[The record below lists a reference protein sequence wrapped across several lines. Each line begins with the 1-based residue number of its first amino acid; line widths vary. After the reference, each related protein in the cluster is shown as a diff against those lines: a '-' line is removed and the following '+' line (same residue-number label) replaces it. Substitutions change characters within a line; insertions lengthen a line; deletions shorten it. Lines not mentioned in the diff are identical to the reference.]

1 MRYSHYFLPT
11 QREVPSEAQVVSHR
25 LMLRCGMIH
34 PTALGIYTW
43 LPLAV
48 RVMQK
53 IERIIEQEHNRIGC
67 QRMLMP
73 TLQPAH
79 LWQESGRY
87 EDYGKEMLRIKDR
100 HERDLLYGPTHEEVV
115 TDVARTFM
123 KSYRDLP
130 KVLYQISWKFR
141 DEIRPRF
148 GVMRGREF
156 LMKDA
161 YSFDTTLEAARSTYK
176 SMYNMYL
183 ETFDRMGLRAVPVSA
198 ASGAIGGDLSHEF
211 HVVANTGESE
221 IFYDQAYDSWE
232 SSDRTFDN
240 LKDIYI
246 ASDEKH
252 DALNCSIPAERLRQ
266 TRGIEVGHIFYFGT
280 KYSRS
285 MNMSVTGPDGQP
297 FYPEMGSYGIG
308 VSRLVA
314 AIIEAHH
321 DDKGIVWPLPVAPFM
336 VGIIQAKMGDA
347 SLNALCDRLY
357 TDLQKARIDVLW
369 DDRDLRAGAKFND
382 MDLLGFPYQVIV
394 GNQALTSGLVEVKNR
409 QTDER
414 QMLTPEACIQFLEV
428 VCKPY
433 VC

>member
-1 MRYSHYFLPT
+1 MRYSRYFLPT
-11 QREVPSEAQVVSHR
+11 QREVPSDAQIVSHR

-34 PTALGIYTW
+34 QTALGIYTW

-53 IERIIEQEHNRIGC
+53 IERIIEQEHSRIGC
-67 QRMLMP
+67 HRMLMP
-73 TLQPAH
+73 TLQPAS

-115 TDVARTFM
+115 TDVARHFM

-161 YSFDTTLEAARSTYK
+161 YSFDLSTEGARATYE

-183 ETFDRMGLRAVPVSA
+183 ATFDRMGLRAVPVSA
-198 ASGAIGGDLSHEF
+198 ASGAIGGELSHEF
-211 HVVANTGESE
+211 HVVAQTGESE
-221 IFYDQAYDSWE
+221 IFYDQAYDNWP
-232 SSDRTFDN
+232 SSERTFEK
-240 LKDIYI
+240 LKNIYI

-252 DALNCSIPAERLRQ
+252 DALHCPVPAERLCR

-280 KYSRS
+280 KYSCS
-285 MNMSVTGPDGQP
+285 MNMSLTGADGQP

-308 VSRLVA
+308 VSRLLG

-321 DDKGIVWPLPVAPFM
+321 DDKGIAWPLPVAPFM
-336 VGIIQAKMGDA
+336 VGIIQAKTGD
-347 SLNALCDRLY
+347 NALDAICQGLY
-357 TDLQKARIDVLW
+357 DTLEKAKIDVLM
-369 DDRDLRAGAKFND
+369 DDRDIRAGAKFND
-382 MDLLGFPYQVIV
+382 MDLLGLPYQIIV
-394 GNQALTSGLVEVKNR
+394 GNQTANTGLVEVKNR
-409 QTDER
+409 ATDER
-414 QMLTPEACIQFLEV
+414 QMLTVEACIQFLTKT
-428 VCKPY
+428 CGPY